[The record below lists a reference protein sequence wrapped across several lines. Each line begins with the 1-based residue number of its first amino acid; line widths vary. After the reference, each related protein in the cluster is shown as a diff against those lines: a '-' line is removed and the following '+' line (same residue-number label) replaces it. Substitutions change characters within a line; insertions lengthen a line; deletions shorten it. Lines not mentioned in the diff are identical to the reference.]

1 MWGVRRQVSLLLDHG
16 HQYARHYPVGMVW
29 EEAQIVVER
38 LNQEEASRTALFQLA
53 GAAVMSKK
61 GNSLLQKVLK
71 EMTNG

>member
-1 MWGVRRQVSLLLDHG
+1 MWGVRKQVSLLLDHG
-16 HQYARHYPVGMVW
+16 HQHARFYPLGMVW
-29 EEAQIVVER
+29 DEAQIVVER
-38 LNQEEASRTALFQLA
+38 LNQEEASRTALLQLA